1 MAEYDE
7 SWLEYEAEKGEIT
20 YLRKGKVT
28 DDLISA
34 GTITAVLK
42 IGDVQV
48 TKQYTI
54 SEPKLPTATPLPTP
68 TATPVATPTATP
80 AATPDAAPSVTPDT
94 VVVTISKKTG
104 PVPILPELIRPVVS
118 KNTSQKLTWSKV
130 KGADGYLVY
139 AARCSKGNDYSK
151 LKLVCT
157 ITSAGKTSYTGKKLR
172 KNDWYKYEVQAYRI
186 VDGKKVVFGC
196 SLQLHAATKGSKK
209 YANPVAVRIA
219 GSKKRTLKVGK
230 ISKIK
235 ARVILPKKKKCQ
247 WHIAKI
253 QYCVSNPK
261 VVSVAN
267 NGKIITKKPGQ
278 ATVYVV
284 TQNGVMAKIK
294 VKVRK

>member
-1 MAEYDE
+1 M
-7 SWLEYEAEKGEIT
+7 
-20 YLRKGKVT
+20 T
-28 DDLISA
+28 DDLISV

-48 TKQYTI
+48 TKEYTI
-54 SEPKLPTATPLPTP
+54 SEPKLPTVTPMPTT
-68 TATPVATPTATP
+68 TATPVATPTETP
-80 AATPDAAPSVTPDT
+80 AAIPDAAPSVTPDT

-104 PVPILPELIRPVVS
+104 PVPILPELIRSVLS

-139 AARCSKGNDYSK
+139 AARCSKGND
-151 LKLVCT
+151 
-157 ITSAGKTSYTGKKLR
+157 
-172 KNDWYKYEVQAYRI
+172 WYKYEVQAYYI
-186 VDGKKVVFGC
+186 VDGKKVVFGR

>member
-1 MAEYDE
+1 MSCIIEPLKESITDEELNNLRDMIYSATYDSEKCDGRSYFSRNNYGSAENRRCSGDE
-7 SWLEYEAEKGEIT
+7 RICDFRTETSDCNPNADPDRNSG
-20 YLRKGKVT
+20 GNT
-28 DDLISA
+28 DRNPC
-34 GTITAVLK
+34 
-42 IGDVQV
+42 GD
-48 TKQYTI
+48 
-54 SEPKLPTATPLPTP
+54 SGCS
-68 TATPVATPTATP
+68 
-80 AATPDAAPSVTPDT
+80 PSVTPDT

-104 PVPILPELIRPVVS
+104 PVPILPELIRSVLS

-139 AARCSKGNDYSK
+139 AERCSKE
-151 LKLVCT
+151 
-157 ITSAGKTSYTGKKLR
+157 
-172 KNDWYKYEVQAYRI
+172 NDWYKYEVQAYYI
-186 VDGKKVVFGC
+186 VDGKKVVFGR

-278 ATVYVV
+278 AIVYVV